1 VRKPIEWLAD
11 TLQILRK
18 FPQSVVRD
26 IGRALAVAQGDEKHP
41 AAKPLKGFSG
51 AGVLE
56 IIENHDGKTYRAVY
70 TVRFLGV
77 VYVLHVFQKK
87 SKRGI
92 ATPKKELDLVRMRLR
107 SAREHFE
114 ERRRRG

>member
-1 VRKPIEWLAD
+1 MSAISAAHSPS
-11 TLQILRK
+11 LR
-18 FPQSVVRD
+18 VVRSTQPQYFSRD
-26 IGRALAVAQGDEKHP
+26 
-41 AAKPLKGFSG
+41 FSG

-70 TVRFLGV
+70 TVKFSGV

-114 ERRRRG
+114 EHRGQG